1 MEKAIN
7 PVMGGGAEREG
18 GGEVERWETLAGGGG
33 GEGGLL
39 RGRALCCH
47 QASSLNS
54 TPTLTLTNQT
64 ELEPG
69 GLGHIKRAPPS
80 LGGSCQNFGTDDT
93 NFNSV

>member
-18 GGEVERWETLAGGGG
+18 GGEVERWETLAGWGR
-33 GEGGLL
+33 EGGRAVTRESTLL
-39 RGRALCCH
+39 PP
-47 QASSLNS
+47 SSLNS
-54 TPTLTLTNQT
+54 TPTLMLTNRT

-69 GLGHIKRAPPS
+69 GQSHIERAPPS